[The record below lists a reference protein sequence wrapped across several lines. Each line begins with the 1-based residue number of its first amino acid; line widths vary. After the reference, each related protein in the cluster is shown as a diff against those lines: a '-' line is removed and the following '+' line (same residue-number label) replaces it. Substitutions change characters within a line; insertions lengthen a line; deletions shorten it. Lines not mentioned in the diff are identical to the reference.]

1 MGGWNFQDA
10 REAGKEPAGLLAG
23 GQVGPDCRQLS
34 SCSPRQS
41 RLDQVQGAREAG
53 KEPAGLLA
61 EKGGTFKVLHFP
73 QMSYLGGRLVQT
85 KDYFQPDPP
94 VGW

>member
-1 MGGWNFQDA
+1 MEFSKVLEMQGRSQLDCLLGGRLVQTVCHSH
-10 REAGKEPAGLLAG
+10 LAHLRQSKLDRSKVLEKQG
-23 GQVGPDCRQLS
+23 RRQLD
-34 SCSPRQS
+34 C
-41 RLDQVQGAREAG
+41 
-53 KEPAGLLA
+53 LL
-61 EKGGTFKVLHFP
+61 KKNNFKALHFS

>member
-1 MGGWNFQDA
+1 MSGMA
-10 REAGKEPAGLLAG
+10 VGLVQETDVRLPQG
-23 GQVGPDCRQLS
+23 NLRQSKLDRSKVLEKQGRRQLD
-34 SCSPRQS
+34 C
-41 RLDQVQGAREAG
+41 
-53 KEPAGLLA
+53 LL
-61 EKGGTFKVLHFP
+61 KKNNFKALHFS